1 MVLMAFNEKTTQRF
15 WSKVRKGRGNSCWI
29 WTGSL
34 IIRYGYGQFS
44 AKVDGRWTMLR
55 AHRVAWQLT
64 HGEIP
69 EGLHVLHKCDNPAC
83 VRPSHMWLGTQAE
96 NLADMRQKGRGSPPP
111 RLDGRKHPLAKL
123 SAKQVGQAKQWH
135 QKGISFAEIGR
146 RLNVSRAAATRA
158 AKGISYR

>member
-1 MVLMAFNEKTTQRF
+1 M
-15 WSKVRKGRGNSCWI
+15 

-64 HGEIP
+64 NGEIP
-69 EGLHVLHKCDNPAC
+69 EGLQVLHRCDNPAC

-111 RLDGRKHPLAKL
+111 RLAGGKHPLAKL
-123 SAKQVGQAKQWH
+123 SPEQVEQARQWYEEDV
-135 QKGISFAEIGR
+135 SFAEIAR
-146 RLNVSRAAATRA
+146 RLGVSGPAATRA